1 MYECETR
8 ALPKGNREKLQWRGN
23 KRFSGVVWNPSRLLT
38 KKENFRVR
46 EREDELRRAIIQ
58 GNPYDFQFYHA
69 LRKPD
74 LLFPRHYDS
83 QVTPLLSSSKLMKIK
98 LSRRVGHECPDIFEL
113 WNLQMR
119 DSVFSRKIVKD
130 PKCIMI
136 NIIYIN
142 VMPNTHIYKVQD
154 ASVAWCKRDV
164 TCRIYTSNLMDRKYN
179 NRCLILQP
187 ASLGWN
193 DNWKT
198 SKKIRDKSGK

>member
-1 MYECETR
+1 MPELAEKEIKFTNEFAYVYECETR
-8 ALPKGNREKLQWRGN
+8 ALPKENREKLQWRGN

-38 KKENFRVR
+38 KKENFRAR

-58 GNPYDFQFYHA
+58 RNPYDFQFYRA

-83 QVTPLLSSSKLMKIK
+83 QVTPLLGSSKLMKIK

-113 WNLQMR
+113 WNSQTR
-119 DSVFSRKIVKD
+119 DSVFSHKIVRD

-142 VMPNTHIYKVQD
+142 IMRNTHTHIYKVE
-154 ASVAWCKRDV
+154 DV
-164 TCRIYTSNLMDRKYN
+164 R
-179 NRCLILQP
+179 
-187 ASLGWN
+187 A
-193 DNWKT
+193 
-198 SKKIRDKSGK
+198 